1 MIDILVSLLPFR
13 ASSVEGEGKEIRN
26 HNIIVQTQTGN
37 IQRID
42 RNSIHYDPLGY
53 ALLFPYGEPG
63 FQLYLPNVHGDKMS
77 HREYYSYQLHER
89 VDENGDEVFN
99 AVNFQPKN

>member
-1 MIDILVSLLPFR
+1 M
-13 ASSVEGEGKEIRN
+13 
-26 HNIIVQTQTGN
+26 VQTQTGH

-63 FQLYLPNVHGDKMS
+63 FQLYLPNVQGDKIS
-77 HREYYSYQLHER
+77 HRQYYTYQLHER
-89 VDENGDEVFN
+89 VDDNGDDVFN
-99 AVNFQPKN
+99 AVLFNSSKKFLLNLSCIVQANFCNSTSVTWQ